1 MSEKKEGN
9 FNRRDFIGTVAV
21 VGAGALLAS
30 CGKSAP
36 PKVTFLDEAPD
47 GRPLKAALVG
57 CGGRGTGAA
66 GDFLR
71 AGKDLKITVLADLF
85 PDQLAECRRKM
96 AGKIEVADDHCFVGF
111 DAFKKAIDTDV
122 DLVLLATPP
131 HFRPEHFAYAVD
143 KGKHVFMEKPIAVD
157 PVGVR
162 SILATGEQ
170 AKSKNLCVVTG
181 TQRRHQREYIETYNQ
196 VANGAIGKIVTGR
209 AYWTQGQLWFKQPKE
224 GWSQMEAMIRDWVN
238 WCWLSGDHIVEQ
250 HVHNIDVINWFT
262 GEFPA
267 KAVGMGGRA
276 RRVTGD
282 QYDFFSVDYT
292 YPSGIHM
299 LSMCRQIDG
308 CANSVSE
315 YIVGT
320 DGYAFCNNG
329 MNTIYD
335 KTGKEIWKYQ
345 EAGEP
350 GEEPRNK
357 SKMSPYR
364 QEHIDL
370 VTAIRAD
377 KPINEAEA
385 TAKSTLTAVMGRIS
399 AYTGKETTWDEIM
412 DSKMRLG
419 PTEYALGP
427 SDIKAE
433 IPVPGTSKNATA

>member
-9 FNRRDFIGTVAV
+9 FNRRDFIGAVAV
-21 VGAGALLAS
+21 VGTGALLAS
-30 CGKSAP
+30 CGKSEP

-71 AGKDLKITVLADLF
+71 AGKNLKITVLGDLF
-85 PDQLAECRRKM
+85 EDQLAECRRKM

-122 DLVLLATPP
+122 DIVLLATPP
-131 HFRPEHFAYAVD
+131 HFRPEHFAYAVE

-162 SILATGEQ
+162 LILATAEQ

-181 TQRRHQREYIETYNQ
+181 TQRRHQREYIETYNR
-196 VANGAIGKIVTGR
+196 VANGAIGKIVEGR
-209 AYWTQGQLWFKQPKE
+209 AYWTQGQLWFKQRKE
-224 GWSQMEAMIRDWVN
+224 GWSDMEAMIRDWVN

-282 QYDFFSVDYT
+282 QYDFFTIDYT

-320 DGYAFCNNG
+320 EGYAFCNNG

-335 KTGKEIWKYQ
+335 RTGKEIWKYQ
-345 EAGEP
+345 EADEAGQ
-350 GEEPRNK
+350 EPRNK

-364 QEHIDL
+364 QEHIDM

-385 TAKSTLTAVMGRIS
+385 TAKSTLTAIMGRIS
-399 AYTGKETTWDEIM
+399 AYTGKETTWDEVM
-412 DSKMRLG
+412 DSKLRLG
-419 PTEYALGP
+419 PAEYALGP

-433 IPVPGTSKNATA
+433 IPVPGTSKNAPA